1 VKGRHINLDWDN
13 SGDRLVMFLCSM
25 PVVPGVE
32 KPRVLELNKEER
44 AQLELAWA
52 AHLHVYYPLG
62 PRHKQPTSRLCQLM
76 KAMVIEHRTSLRD
89 LQERNNMQLKLIF
102 ERYGFNQSL
111 PSLTPEILIKYVTKQ
126 TGTLESI

>member
-1 VKGRHINLDWDN
+1 MFGEGTSYQ
-13 SGDRLVMFLCSM
+13 SGLGQFRRSLGDVLCSM

-89 LQERNNMQLKLIF
+89 LQDRNNMQLKLIF
-102 ERYGFNQSL
+102 ERYGFKINHF
-111 PSLTPEILIKYVTKQ
+111 PH
-126 TGTLESI
+126 